1 MTSSCSYHVLL
12 FILIHILDYT
22 SLTYDQTNACQMC
35 TILKIQVKSHIE
47 FLYPSWP
54 GKKIFQVKSLILE
67 ESRRSPLWN
76 MTCRVDLDSSKIK
89 DLTWK
94 KFFPGQLG
102 YRNSN
107 VGLDLDFQ
115 NPFRFLEFQKT
126 TQQLQ
131 TNKLRKVD
139 LEKIFS
145 RSSFCFLKSML
156 SVCNRWLANQLQIN
170 NFKP

>member
-1 MTSSCSYHVLL
+1 MFYSLFSFTFSTTHHLHMIKQMHVKCVQFWKSRSSPTLNSYTLVDLEKTFSRSNPWFWKNPGDLHYGTWHAELTW
-12 FILIHILDYT
+12 ILP
-22 SLTYDQTNACQMC
+22 
-35 TILKIQVKSHIE
+35 KSRI
-47 FLYPSWP
+47 WP
-54 GKKIFQVKSLILE
+54 GKK
-67 ESRRSPLWN
+67 N
-76 MTCRVDLDSSKIK
+76 
-89 DLTWK
+89 
-94 KFFPGQLG
+94 FPGQLG